1 MCSKTQYTNM
11 SEFTHN
17 LEGLMHLTSQKVRL
31 VEHLKK
37 NYREHVHYVVSKVDA
52 VSRHGGHNKI
62 VFMLTQNAYELLKN
76 SFNLRNRYLVEIS
89 DGIKQVNIGMCI
101 ENQTIGF
108 IENAYNGIL
117 NVIRQHYI
125 GKYRVDLFIV
135 DHKLVIECDE
145 NGHTDRDAVNER
157 IREEFIISTGHKMI
171 RYNPNESSFDL
182 SNVLRKINAVLFAKG

>member
-1 MCSKTQYTNM
+1 M

-17 LEGLMHLTSQKVRL
+17 LEGLMHLTSQKVSL

-37 NYREHVHYVVSKVDA
+37 NYREHVHYVVYKVDA

-62 VFMLTQNAYELLKN
+62 VFMLTQNAYELFKN

-108 IENAYNGIL
+108 IENAYNSIL